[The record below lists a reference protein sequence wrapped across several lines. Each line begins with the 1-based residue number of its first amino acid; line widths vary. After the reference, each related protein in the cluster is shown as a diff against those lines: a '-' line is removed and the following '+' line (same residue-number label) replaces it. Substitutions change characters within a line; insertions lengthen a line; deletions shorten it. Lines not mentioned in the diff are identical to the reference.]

1 MILNL
6 YHLSMKLI
14 TREVDYAVRALAA
27 VARAGGGLSAAGLAG
42 PAGVPRPVLRK
53 IMQALSRGGITRSS
67 RGRGGGFVLARPPRR
82 ISLGDIIA
90 AVRGPLKFNDC
101 VFGGALCHNHR
112 TCLLRGRVAAIERK
126 VLDEVRRVTLADL
139 S

>member
-1 MILNL
+1 MILIW
-6 YHLSMKLI
+6 YHLTMKLI

-27 VARAGGGLSAAGLAG
+27 IARAGRGLSAAGLAG

-53 IMQALSRGGITRSS
+53 IMQALSRGGLTRSS
-67 RGRGGGFVLARPPRR
+67 RGRGGGFVLARPPRG
-82 ISLGDIIA
+82 ISLGDIIS

-112 TCLLRGRVAAIERK
+112 TCLLRGRVAAIEKK
-126 VLDEVRRVTLADL
+126 VMDEVRRVTLADL

>member
-1 MILNL
+1 
-6 YHLSMKLI
+6 MKLI

-27 VARAGGGLSAAGLAG
+27 MARAGRGLSAAGLEK

-53 IMQALSRGGITRSS
+53 IMQSLSRGGITRSLK
-67 RGRGGGFVLARPPRR
+67 GRGGGFTLARPAGS
-82 ISLGDIIA
+82 ITLADIIA
-90 AVRGPLKFNDC
+90 AVRGPIRLNDC

-112 TCLLRGRVAAIERK
+112 TCLLRGRVAAIEKK
-126 VLDEVRRVTLADL
+126 VLEEVRRVTLADL